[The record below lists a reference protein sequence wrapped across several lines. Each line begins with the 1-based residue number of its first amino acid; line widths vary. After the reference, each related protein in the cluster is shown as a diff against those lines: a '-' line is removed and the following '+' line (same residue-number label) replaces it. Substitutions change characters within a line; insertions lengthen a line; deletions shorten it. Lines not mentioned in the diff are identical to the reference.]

1 MFIRTSVPSSA
12 ATNGCVYWFDSSV
25 VGKDSWDLGAAWCC
39 LRLTCDSCALL
50 LFLQSYFGGMCSDGN
65 RRIPELRAGPRVV
78 HWDRPCWTQPG
89 ALRDLRLS
97 HTGRDGEHP
106 CHAHCAMP
114 TVPCPQSCA
123 HGATLACPLVSA
135 PPPTQVSGAAGPWHP
150 FLPSHHSPV
159 PGALSDLG
167 CQAVRDGA
175 SPQILSPA
183 PAGELQMGGI
193 SINLPVSPPR
203 SGSVLWN
210 SLNPAFAAQSP
221 PECRNLSVSS
231 SPNSQSL
238 HFSQGSGR
246 E

>member
-1 MFIRTSVPSSA
+1 
-12 ATNGCVYWFDSSV
+12 
-25 VGKDSWDLGAAWCC
+25 
-39 LRLTCDSCALL
+39 
-50 LFLQSYFGGMCSDGN
+50 MCSDGN
-65 RRIPELRAGPRVV
+65 RRIPELRAV
-78 HWDRPCWTQPG
+78 PG
-89 ALRDLRLS
+89 APCGALGPSLLDTARGS
-97 HTGRDGEHP
+97 QGPATVTHWEGRGTP
-106 CHAHCAMP
+106 VPCPLCHAHGAVPM
-114 TVPCPQSCA
+114 VPCPQSCA

-135 PPPTQVSGAAGPWHP
+135 PPPTQGSGAAGPWHP

-210 SLNPAFAAQSP
+210 SLNPAFAVQSP